1 MSNLRN
7 QLKSGELHKA
17 GGAAAA
23 SDAEHLSPPDLLSS
37 SPKIFASNA
46 RNMAEGSNTDI
57 IRQILVKKIKDRGAV
72 EGLVDLSTGDDKA
85 SKFLQLACVVHETP
99 DKVVDFFL
107 SESKEGKFRRHIVHE
122 EYNGEGDYDLR
133 RISYW
138 QHFNARAK
146 FVEYLLDMRVK
157 SNGTDAAKSYTIDIN
172 SMDEDDDD
180 NNLPQEAVSKLAEI
194 LGMTKSAKRGK
205 ISKGQ
210 MTASE

>member
-1 MSNLRN
+1 MSNLRMT
-7 QLKSGELHKA
+7 GELYKA

-23 SDAEHLSPPDLLSS
+23 GDAEHLSPPDLLSS
-37 SPKIFASNA
+37 SPKIFSSHSNA
-46 RNMAEGSNTDI
+46 RKIMAEGPKTDI

-157 SNGTDAAKSYTIDIN
+157 SNGTDAAKTYTIDVN
-172 SMDEDDDD
+172 SIDEEED
-180 NNLPQEAVSKLAEI
+180 LPQEAVSKLAEI